1 MRNIERLKKKIK
13 NMRLAGLEST
23 MREFSVENIAFKI
36 LRRNGI
42 LDMLEEMKNRVYD
55 EMLTVKEE

>member
-1 MRNIERLKKKIK
+1 
-13 NMRLAGLEST
+13 MRLAGLEST